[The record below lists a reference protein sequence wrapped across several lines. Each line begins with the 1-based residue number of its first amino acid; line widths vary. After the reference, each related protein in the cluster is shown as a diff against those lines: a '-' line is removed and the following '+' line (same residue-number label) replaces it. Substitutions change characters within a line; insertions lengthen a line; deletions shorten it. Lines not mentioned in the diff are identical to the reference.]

1 MFECRGKV
9 EEPGTRDKNTRVWR
23 HFLGLVKVAIFRAK
37 CLAAC
42 PRYGYVS
49 QTTMDIFDCASA
61 GNQEEVHSITVV
73 FHWLSDGSLIVMDV
87 QFRGEVLNVVRPG
100 GFELRGA
107 CKKILFCSV
116 GFLT

>member
-1 MFECRGKV
+1 MSSC
-9 EEPGTRDKNTRVWR
+9 
-23 HFLGLVKVAIFRAK
+23 
-37 CLAAC
+37 
-42 PRYGYVS
+42 VS
-49 QTTMDIFDCASA
+49 QVWVSEPDYHRFLDCASA

-107 CKKILFCSV
+107 CEKILFCSV